1 MAQFVYYNI
10 NPKGE
15 TRNDCVT
22 RAISL
27 ASGLPY
33 QTIRKKLYYTA
44 QLLNCEKLCVACYRH
59 LLDDVFEYEQVPCYG
74 MTVNEFA
81 DKYPNGTYLIRV
93 PFHITVVKNGVCY
106 DIWNCLDEV
115 IDTVWR
121 VD

>member
-1 MAQFVYYNI
+1 MAKFVYYNA

-27 ASGLPY
+27 ASDLPY

-74 MTVNEFA
+74 LTVNDFA
-81 DKYPNGTYLIRV
+81 DKHPYGTYLLRIDG
-93 PFHITVVKNGVCY
+93 HIVTLIDNNIY
-106 DIWNCLDEV
+106 DIWDCREEFITDS
-115 IDTVWR
+115 WR
-121 VD
+121 VE